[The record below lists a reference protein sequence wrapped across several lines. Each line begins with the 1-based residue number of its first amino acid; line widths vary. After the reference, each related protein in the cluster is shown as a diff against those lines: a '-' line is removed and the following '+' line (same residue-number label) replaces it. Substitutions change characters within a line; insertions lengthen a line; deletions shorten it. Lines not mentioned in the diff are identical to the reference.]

1 MKIEPTALLDTKE
14 ELVWLDA
21 CQRLG
26 ATLTARQ
33 SPALTRYCQLRILAD
48 RAMVLAK
55 AGPILQDHSP
65 NPGYAQVRQMAGAL
79 LALEQQLGLTATP
92 QRAEVPR

>member
-1 MKIEPTALLDTKE
+1 MKIEPTTLLDTRE
-14 ELVWLDA
+14 ELVWQDA
-21 CQRLG
+21 CQRLVG
-26 ATLTARQ
+26 TLNARQ
-33 SPALTRYCQLRILAD
+33 APALTRYCQLRVLSD

-79 LALEQQLGLTATP
+79 LALEVQLGLIATP
-92 QRAEVPR
+92 KRSEVPR